1 MKKFYFL
8 FLFALIA
15 SIGNLYA
22 AEKTVTWN
30 FAGRK
35 SGTGATTSCEL
46 KVQSGSASGT
56 WKITASKKFSAQTG
70 RGSTSVTLGSKNDP
84 CTDAKLELT
93 NSPIPE
99 GAQIKKVSITA
110 KTNNANGATFGL
122 QIGGVSSE
130 TTLTFDKTKTTQE
143 FTESKVGNVVL
154 VINTLN
160 QSNVSLYSISITYEE
175 VAETKCAKPTFN
187 LENGK
192 TYTDAQTLV
201 ITSTTADATIHYTIN
216 RGEEKTGQPA
226 EFTENGE
233 YTVDAWATK
242 DNLTESDHASIKF
255 TIAKK
260 CAAPTF
266 TPAAGFLKLGNAI
279 TFTSATADAEVYYQ
293 YSYNGGEY
301 TSFVKGTSF
310 TPDKEGTYKIIAKAT
325 KTGLEDGVSG
335 EQIYEVGNLVFYESF
350 DKNDGTGG
358 NDGKWSGSIASN
370 DIQYDVTGWTC
381 QNASGANK
389 CAKFGTSSKKG
400 TATTPALTDLEGD
413 AILTFKAAP
422 WNTEGGKM
430 SVTISD
436 GTIETSEFELINNTF
451 TEYSVKIS
459 GGATSKITFTS
470 SEARFF
476 LDEVKVKQVAVAT
489 PTITPNGGDVKVGD
503 KITFATKTDGA
514 TLSYSTDGGQTW
526 TPGSEYAAA
535 TVGELNLWVKATKGS
550 DESAVAKATFNVVDP
565 NAIGSVNINITADK
579 TAKTGELF
587 GTMTVAVPMP
597 INATVMDVVIKK
609 DGKEFSS
616 DKNLTAEFSKEIT
629 ETGTYEID
637 VTANNDKEIIGDKK
651 TAEFYSNKL
660 TDIADFLLYGPECN
674 NLFGSDVVYEFTC
687 PLSVT
692 YANGSNLWVTDGTD
706 GMLIF
711 QRGGF
716 STAYTNGTVFA
727 KGIKGQY
734 TVYNNTI
741 ELTEPVLTETTEGA
755 TVDPKQIEIAAISAD
770 NQNQF
775 VIIKDAVLNVKNE
788 TFADAAGNTVDM
800 YDKKFCTVPADGTY
814 DVVGIVSYYGYS
826 EAEAATQVY
835 PLAFLTA
842 PTATLGFTAAEIN
855 EMPWLA
861 ANDKVLTEEA
871 TEVKDASCVKLTCE
885 EGAQIEYTLVSA
897 ETGSSTATVE
907 SGAEIV
913 GLIKGEVYEL
923 TVCAVKGGYKSAS
936 RQYTFTITGSTSS
949 VSSMSAEG
957 VKVFATEGG
966 VEVVAAEATDV
977 AVYTVAGQLVRQAR
991 VAEDST
997 LVNVAPGFYV
1007 VRANGTATKVIVR

>member
-30 FAGRK
+30 FDNFPEDGLAAEKFK
-35 SGTGATTSCEL
+35 SYNLSGEKCASTGGKASADIVTVNKYVNITNISFKISKTSKNSKSSVY
-46 KVQSGSASGT
+46 KVYISENGKSWIYVGASPNYTSAEIKNGKWTDVSLNFAQDKKTGYV
-56 WKITASKKFSAQTG
+56 KIEYT
-70 RGSTSVTLGSKNDP
+70 GSTAERLI
-84 CTDAKLELT
+84 DA
-93 NSPIPE
+93 
-99 GAQIKKVSITA
+99 
-110 KTNNANGATFGL
+110 
-122 QIGGVSSE
+122 
-130 TTLTFDKTKTTQE
+130 
-143 FTESKVGNVVL
+143 
-154 VINTLN
+154 
-160 QSNVSLYSISITYEE
+160 ISITYEE
-175 VAETKCAKPTFN
+175 AEGPTP
-187 LENGK
+187 
-192 TYTDAQTLV
+192 V
-201 ITSTTADATIHYTIN
+201 VS
-216 RGEEKTGQPA
+216 
-226 EFTENGE
+226 
-233 YTVDAWATK
+233 
-242 DNLTESDHASIKF
+242 
-255 TIAKK
+255 K

-266 TPAAGFLKLGNAI
+266 TPAAGYLKLGNAI
-279 TFTSATADAEVYYQ
+279 TFTSATADAEISYQ

-301 TSFVKGTSF
+301 TSFIKGTSF

-335 EQIYEVGNLVFYESF
+335 EQIYEVENWVFYESF

-358 NDGKWSGSIASN
+358 NDGQWNGNIATSSIK
-370 DIQYDVTGWTC
+370 YDVTGWTC
-381 QNASGANK
+381 PNASGANK

-400 TATTPALTDLEGD
+400 TATTPALTGLAGD
-413 AILTFKAAP
+413 AVLTFKAGA
-422 WNTEGGKM
+422 WNVTDEKTTLNISITNGTLDKT
-430 SVTISD
+430 SV
-436 GTIETSEFELINNTF
+436 ELKKGEF
-451 TEYSVKIS
+451 TEYTINIT
-459 GGATSKITFTS
+459 GADATSKITF
-470 SEARFF
+470 EAAEVEDNRFF

-489 PTITPNGGDVKVGD
+489 PTITPNGGDVNVGD

-526 TPGSEYAAA
+526 TPGSEYTAAA
-535 TVGELNLWVKATKGS
+535 VGALNLWVKATKNS

-637 VTANNDKEIIGDKK
+637 VTANNDKEITGDKK

-692 YANGSNLWVTDGTD
+692 FSNGENLWVTDGTD

-734 TVYNNTI
+734 TVYRNTI
-741 ELTEPVLTETTEGA
+741 ELLNPTLTETTEGA
-755 TVDPKQIEIAAISAD
+755 TIDPKQIEIAAISAD

-861 ANDKVLTEEA
+861 ANDKVLTDEV

-885 EGAQIEYTLVSA
+885 EGAQIEYTLKLADS
-897 ETGSSTATVE
+897 TSTATVE

-913 GLIKGEVYEL
+913 GLAKDEVYEL

-936 RQYTFTITGSTSS
+936 RKYMFTITGSTSS
-949 VSSMSAEG
+949 VSSMSSEG
-957 VKVFATEGG
+957 VKVVAAEGG
-966 VEVVAAEATDV
+966 VEVVADEAAEV

-991 VAEDST
+991 VAEGST

>member
-15 SIGNLYA
+15 SIGNLYS
-22 AEKTVTWN
+22 AEVTD
-30 FAGRK
+30 
-35 SGTGATTSCEL
+35 
-46 KVQSGSASGT
+46 V
-56 WKITASKKFSAQTG
+56 ITASNLKATGTTYVLFSNVKVTSEASYSGQSAQTG
-70 RGSTSVTLGSKNDP
+70 NNTGIIQLNSKKKNSRNIGIVSTVSGGLIKSVSIEVDNSNANTYSVYAKKTAYSAIEDLYNDP
-84 CTDAKLELT
+84 KQGNLILESKSTGSLDVAGEYYYIGIRSKS
-93 NSPIPE
+93 N
-99 GAQIKKVSITA
+99 AVKIKKIT
-110 KTNNANGATFGL
+110 
-122 QIGGVSSE
+122 
-130 TTLTFDKTKTTQE
+130 
-143 FTESKVGNVVL
+143 
-154 VINTLN
+154 
-160 QSNVSLYSISITYEE
+160 ITY
-175 VAETKCAKPTFN
+175 VN
-187 LENGK
+187 
-192 TYTDAQTLV
+192 
-201 ITSTTADATIHYTIN
+201 
-216 RGEEKTGQPA
+216 
-226 EFTENGE
+226 
-233 YTVDAWATK
+233 
-242 DNLTESDHASIKF
+242 
-255 TIAKK
+255 
-260 CAAPTF
+260 
-266 TPAAGFLKLGNAI
+266 
-279 TFTSATADAEVYYQ
+279 
-293 YSYNGGEY
+293 
-301 TSFVKGTSF
+301 
-310 TPDKEGTYKIIAKAT
+310 
-325 KTGLEDGVSG
+325 
-335 EQIYEVGNLVFYESF
+335 
-350 DKNDGTGG
+350 
-358 NDGKWSGSIASN
+358 
-370 DIQYDVTGWTC
+370 
-381 QNASGANK
+381 
-389 CAKFGTSSKKG
+389 SS
-400 TATTPALTDLEGD
+400 
-413 AILTFKAAP
+413 
-422 WNTEGGKM
+422 
-430 SVTISD
+430 
-436 GTIETSEFELINNTF
+436 
-451 TEYSVKIS
+451 
-459 GGATSKITFTS
+459 
-470 SEARFF
+470 
-476 LDEVKVKQVAVAT
+476 VAT

-514 TLSYSTDGGQTW
+514 TLSYSTDEGKTW

-535 TVGELNLWVKATKGS
+535 TVGALNLWVKATKGS

-579 TAKTGELF
+579 TAATGELF

-637 VTANNDKEIIGDKK
+637 VTANNNDKEIIGDKK

-660 TDIADFLLYGPECN
+660 TDIADFLFYGPECN

-692 YANGSNLWVTDGTD
+692 FSKGENLWVTDGTD

-734 TVYNNTI
+734 TVYNNTTI

-755 TVDPKQIEIAAISAD
+755 TVDPKQIEISAIKAD
-770 NQNQF
+770 NQNLF

-814 DVVGIVSYYGYS
+814 DVVGIVSYYKPKK
-826 EAEAATQVY
+826 AEAATQVY

-861 ANDKVLTEEA
+861 ANDIVLTEDGSFEGMN
-871 TEVKDASCVKLTCE
+871 ASCVKLTCE
-885 EGAQIEYTLVSA
+885 EGAQIEYTLDSG
-897 ETGSSTATVE
+897 EPSPSTATVE
-907 SGAEIV
+907 SGTEI
-913 GLIKGEVYEL
+913 GFTDGESYML

-936 RQYTFTITGSTSS
+936 REYMFSIGKTSS

-957 VKVFATEGG
+957 VKVFAAEGG

-991 VAEDST
+991 VAEGST

>member
-15 SIGNLYA
+15 SISNLYA
-22 AEKTVTWN
+22 AEKTVTYTFTSKTWEAAEGNWN
-30 FAGRK
+30 PLKEGNSKEDRGVAVTSAV
-35 SGTGATTSCEL
+35 SGASAESP
-46 KVQSGSASGT
+46 SGFS
-56 WKITASKKFSAQTG
+56 KITSVNMVWSTSKKGVGTINMYISG
-70 RGSTSVTLGSKNDP
+70 
-84 CTDAKLELT
+84 E
-93 NSPIPE
+93 
-99 GAQIKKVSITA
+99 KV
-110 KTNNANGATFGL
+110 G
-122 QIGGVSSE
+122 SE
-130 TTLTFDKTKTTQE
+130 TVGKSMSNKNFSVATDPSNTSGVVKFDVKCTAGTIYIK
-143 FTESKVGNVVL
+143 
-154 VINTLN
+154 
-160 QSNVSLYSISITYEE
+160 SISITYEE
-175 VAETKCAKPTFN
+175 VAETKCAT
-187 LENGK
+187 
-192 TYTDAQTLV
+192 
-201 ITSTTADATIHYTIN
+201 
-216 RGEEKTGQPA
+216 
-226 EFTENGE
+226 
-233 YTVDAWATK
+233 
-242 DNLTESDHASIKF
+242 
-255 TIAKK
+255 
-260 CAAPTF
+260 PTF
-266 TPAAGFLKLGNAI
+266 TPAAGYLKLGNAI
-279 TFTSATADAEVYYQ
+279 TFTSATADAEISYQ

-526 TPGSEYAAA
+526 TPGSEYTAT
-535 TVGELNLWVKATKGS
+535 TVGALNLWVKATKGS

-637 VTANNDKEIIGDKK
+637 VTANKDKEIIGDKK

-861 ANDKVLTEEA
+861 ANDIVLTEDGSFENMN
-871 TEVKDASCVKLTCE
+871 ASCVKLTCE
-885 EGAQIEYTLVSA
+885 EGAQIEYTLDSG
-897 ETGSSTATVE
+897 EPSPSTATVE
-907 SGAEIV
+907 SGTEI
-913 GLIKGEVYEL
+913 GFTDGESYML

-936 RQYTFTITGSTSS
+936 REYLFSIGKTSS
-949 VSSMSAEG
+949 VSSMSVDG
-957 VKVFATEGG
+957 VKVFAAEGG
-966 VEVVAAEATDV
+966 VEVVADEAAEV
-977 AVYTVAGQLVRQAR
+977 AVYTAAGQLVRQAR
-991 VAEDST
+991 VAEGST

>member
-8 FLFALIA
+8 FLFTLIA

-22 AEKTVTWN
+22 VEKTVTFDFSTDPGVVSGIKNGEITVSFKTPGNTPAWN
-30 FAGRK
+30 K
-35 SGTGATTSCEL
+35 SNGGEIRAYAKNTITVS
-46 KVQSGSASGT
+46 SAKKIKAIKFTFNKNDNSN
-56 WKITASKKFSAQTG
+56 KITSTPTG
-70 RGSTSVTLGSKNDP
+70 FTSPTWTGESESVVFK
-84 CTDAKLELT
+84 
-93 NSPIPE
+93 
-99 GAQIKKVSITA
+99 
-110 KTNNANGATFGL
+110 
-122 QIGGVSSE
+122 IGGTSGHRKV
-130 TTLTFDKTKTTQE
+130 KTIE
-143 FTESKVGNVVL
+143 V
-154 VINTLN
+154 
-160 QSNVSLYSISITYEE
+160 TYDAP
-175 VAETKCAKPTFN
+175 VETKCATPAFN

-192 TYTDAQTLV
+192 TYTDAQTLE
-201 ITSTTADATIHYTIN
+201 ITSTTADATIHYTVN
-216 RGEEKTGQPA
+216 GGAEKIGQPA
-226 EFTENGE
+226 EFTENGK
-233 YTVDAWATK
+233 YTVEAWATK
-242 DNLTESDHASIKF
+242 DNLKESDHASIKF

-279 TFTSATADAEVYYQ
+279 TFTSATADAEISYQ

-325 KTGLEDGVSG
+325 KTGFEDGVSE

-350 DKNDGTGG
+350 DKNEGTGG
-358 NDGKWSGSIASN
+358 NDGQWNGNIATN
-370 DIQYDVTGWTC
+370 DIQYDVAGWTC
-381 QNASGANK
+381 ENEKGANK
-389 CAKFGTSSKKG
+389 CAKFGASTKG
-400 TATTPALTDLEGD
+400 KATTPALTGLGGD
-413 AILTFKAAP
+413 AVLTFKAGA
-422 WNTEGGKM
+422 WNIEKEKTTLNISITNGTLDKT
-430 SVTISD
+430 SVD
-436 GTIETSEFELINNTF
+436 LKKGEF
-451 TEYSVKIS
+451 TEYTINIT
-459 GGATSKITFTS
+459 GADATSKITF
-470 SEARFF
+470 EAAVDKNNRFF

-526 TPGSEYAAA
+526 TQGSEYTAT
-535 TVGELNLWVKATKGS
+535 TVGALNLWVKATKDS

-637 VTANNDKEIIGDKK
+637 VTANNDKEITGDKK

-692 YANGSNLWVTDGTD
+692 FSNGENLWVTDGTD

-734 TVYNNTI
+734 TVYRNTI
-741 ELTEPVLTETTEGA
+741 ELLNPTLTETTEGA
-755 TVDPKQIEIAAISAD
+755 TIDPKQIEIAAISAD

-861 ANDKVLTEEA
+861 ANDKVLTDEV

-885 EGAQIEYTLVSA
+885 EGAQIEYTLKLADS
-897 ETGSSTATVE
+897 TSTATVE

-913 GLIKGEVYEL
+913 GLAKDEVYEL

-936 RQYTFTITGSTSS
+936 RKYMFTITGSTSS
-949 VSSMSAEG
+949 VSSMSSEG
-957 VKVFATEGG
+957 VKVVAAEGG
-966 VEVVAAEATDV
+966 VEVVADEAAEV

-991 VAEDST
+991 VAEGST

>member
-15 SIGNLYA
+15 SISNLYA
-22 AEKTVTWN
+22 AEKTVTFDFSTN
-30 FAGRK
+30 PGAV
-35 SGTGATTSCEL
+35 SGIKNGEITVSFKTPGVTPVWKGGEIRAYAKNTITVS
-46 KVQSGSASGT
+46 SAKKIKAIKFTFNKDDGN
-56 WKITASKKFSAQTG
+56 KITSTPTG
-70 RGSTSVTLGSKNDP
+70 FTDPTWTGESESVVFK
-84 CTDAKLELT
+84 
-93 NSPIPE
+93 
-99 GAQIKKVSITA
+99 
-110 KTNNANGATFGL
+110 
-122 QIGGVSSE
+122 IGGTKGHRKV
-130 TTLTFDKTKTTQE
+130 KTIE
-143 FTESKVGNVVL
+143 V
-154 VINTLN
+154 
-160 QSNVSLYSISITYEE
+160 TYEE
-175 VAETKCAKPTFN
+175 GAETQCAT
-187 LENGK
+187 
-192 TYTDAQTLV
+192 
-201 ITSTTADATIHYTIN
+201 
-216 RGEEKTGQPA
+216 
-226 EFTENGE
+226 
-233 YTVDAWATK
+233 
-242 DNLTESDHASIKF
+242 
-255 TIAKK
+255 
-260 CAAPTF
+260 PTF
-266 TPAAGFLKLGNAI
+266 TPAAGYLKLGNAI

-301 TSFVKGTSF
+301 NSFVKGTSF

-381 QNASGANK
+381 PNASGANK

-400 TATTPALTDLEGD
+400 TATTPALTGLEGD

-470 SEARFF
+470 SEDRFF

-526 TPGSEYAAA
+526 TPGSEYTAT
-535 TVGELNLWVKATKGS
+535 TVGALNLWVKATKGS

-609 DGKEFSS
+609 DGKEFINKKGLS
-616 DKNLTAEFSKEIT
+616 TEFSTVIT

-637 VTANNDKEIIGDKK
+637 VTANNDKEIKGDKK

-814 DVVGIVSYYGYS
+814 DVVGIVSYFGYS
-826 EAEAATQVY
+826 GAVPATQVY

-855 EMPWLA
+855 EMSWLA
-861 ANDKVLTEEA
+861 ANDKVLTEDGSFE
-871 TEVKDASCVKLTCE
+871 DINASCVKLTCE
-885 EGAQIEYTLVSA
+885 EGAQIEYTLDSG
-897 ETGSSTATVE
+897 EPSPSTATVE
-907 SGAEIV
+907 SGTEI
-913 GLIKGEVYEL
+913 GFTDGESYML

-936 RQYTFTITGSTSS
+936 REYMFSIGKTSS

-957 VKVFATEGG
+957 VKVFAAEGG

-991 VAEDST
+991 VAEGST

>member
-22 AEKTVTWN
+22 AEVTD
-30 FAGRK
+30 
-35 SGTGATTSCEL
+35 
-46 KVQSGSASGT
+46 V
-56 WKITASKKFSAQTG
+56 ITASNLKATGTTYVLFSNVKVTSEASYSGQSAQTG
-70 RGSTSVTLGSKNDP
+70 NNTGIIQLNNSKKNDHNIGIVS
-84 CTDAKLELT
+84 TVSGGL
-93 NSPIPE
+93 
-99 GAQIKKVSITA
+99 IKSVSIEVD
-110 KTNNANGATFGL
+110 NSNANIYSVYAK
-122 QIGGVSSE
+122 
-130 TTLTFDKTKTTQE
+130 KTAYSAIEDLYNDPKQGDLIL
-143 FTESKVGNVVL
+143 ESK
-154 VINTLN
+154 
-160 QSNVSLYSISITYEE
+160 S
-175 VAETKCAKPTFN
+175 
-187 LENGK
+187 
-192 TYTDAQTLV
+192 
-201 ITSTTADATIHYTIN
+201 
-216 RGEEKTGQPA
+216 
-226 EFTENGE
+226 
-233 YTVDAWATK
+233 
-242 DNLTESDHASIKF
+242 
-255 TIAKK
+255 
-260 CAAPTF
+260 
-266 TPAAGFLKLGNAI
+266 
-279 TFTSATADAEVYYQ
+279 
-293 YSYNGGEY
+293 
-301 TSFVKGTSF
+301 KGS
-310 TPDKEGTYKIIAKAT
+310 
-325 KTGLEDGVSG
+325 V
-335 EQIYEVGNLVFYESF
+335 
-350 DKNDGTGG
+350 
-358 NDGKWSGSIASN
+358 
-370 DIQYDVTGWTC
+370 DVTGEYYYI
-381 QNASGANK
+381 GIR
-389 CAKFGTSSKKG
+389 SKK
-400 TATTPALTDLEGD
+400 
-413 AILTFKAAP
+413 
-422 WNTEGGKM
+422 N
-430 SVTISD
+430 V
-436 GTIETSEFELINNTF
+436 
-451 TEYSVKIS
+451 VKIK
-459 GGATSKITFTS
+459 KITITYINS
-470 SEARFF
+470 S
-476 LDEVKVKQVAVAT
+476 VST

-526 TPGSEYAAA
+526 TPGSEYTAT
-535 TVGELNLWVKATKGS
+535 TVGALNLWVKATKGS

-814 DVVGIVSYYGYS
+814 DVVGIVSYFGYS
-826 EAEAATQVY
+826 GAVPATQVY

-855 EMPWLA
+855 EMSWLA
-861 ANDKVLTEEA
+861 ANDKVLTEDGSFE
-871 TEVKDASCVKLTCE
+871 DINASCVKLTCE
-885 EGAQIEYTLVSA
+885 EGAQIEYTLDSG
-897 ETGSSTATVE
+897 EPSPSTATVE
-907 SGAEIV
+907 SGTEI
-913 GLIKGEVYEL
+913 GFTDGESYML

-936 RQYTFTITGSTSS
+936 REYMFSIGKTSS

-957 VKVFATEGG
+957 VKVFAAEGG
-966 VEVVAAEATDV
+966 VEVVADEAAEV
-977 AVYTVAGQLVRQAR
+977 AVYTAAGQLVRQAR
-991 VAEDST
+991 VAEGST

>member
-22 AEKTVTWN
+22 AEVTD
-30 FAGRK
+30 
-35 SGTGATTSCEL
+35 
-46 KVQSGSASGT
+46 V
-56 WKITASKKFSAQTG
+56 ITASNLKATGTTYVLFSNVKVTSEASYSGQSAQTG
-70 RGSTSVTLGSKNDP
+70 NNSGIIQLTHKKKDDRNVGIVSTVSGGLIKSVLIEVDNSNTNTYSVYAKKTAYSAIENLYDTSSSSKGD
-84 CTDAKLELT
+84 L
-93 NSPIPE
+93 I
-99 GAQIKKVSITA
+99 
-110 KTNNANGATFGL
+110 
-122 QIGGVSSE
+122 
-130 TTLTFDKTKTTQE
+130 
-143 FTESKVGNVVL
+143 
-154 VINTLN
+154 
-160 QSNVSLYSISITYEE
+160 
-175 VAETKCAKPTFN
+175 
-187 LENGK
+187 LEN
-192 TYTDAQTLV
+192 
-201 ITSTTADATIHYTIN
+201 TST
-216 RGEEKTGQPA
+216 KS
-226 EFTENGE
+226 
-233 YTVDAWATK
+233 V
-242 DNLTESDHASIKF
+242 
-255 TIAKK
+255 
-260 CAAPTF
+260 
-266 TPAAGFLKLGNAI
+266 
-279 TFTSATADAEVYYQ
+279 
-293 YSYNGGEY
+293 
-301 TSFVKGTSF
+301 
-310 TPDKEGTYKIIAKAT
+310 
-325 KTGLEDGVSG
+325 
-335 EQIYEVGNLVFYESF
+335 
-350 DKNDGTGG
+350 
-358 NDGKWSGSIASN
+358 
-370 DIQYDVTGWTC
+370 DVTGEYYYI
-381 QNASGANK
+381 GIR
-389 CAKFGTSSKKG
+389 SKK
-400 TATTPALTDLEGD
+400 
-413 AILTFKAAP
+413 
-422 WNTEGGKM
+422 N
-430 SVTISD
+430 V
-436 GTIETSEFELINNTF
+436 
-451 TEYSVKIS
+451 VKIK
-459 GGATSKITFTS
+459 KITITYINS
-470 SEARFF
+470 S
-476 LDEVKVKQVAVAT
+476 VST

-514 TLSYSTDGGQTW
+514 TLSYSTDEGKTW
-526 TPGSEYAAA
+526 TPGSEYTAT
-535 TVGELNLWVKATKGS
+535 TVGALNLWVKATKGS

-692 YANGSNLWVTDGTD
+692 FSNGENLWVTDGTD

-711 QRGGF
+711 KKGGF

-734 TVYNNTI
+734 TVYRNTI
-741 ELTEPVLTETTEGA
+741 ELLNPTLTETTEGA
-755 TVDPKQIEIAAISAD
+755 TIDPKQIEIAGISAD

-826 EAEAATQVY
+826 GAVPATQVY

>member
-30 FAGRK
+30 FDNFPEDGLAAEKFK
-35 SGTGATTSCEL
+35 SYNLSGEKCASTGGKASADIVTVNKYVNITNISFKISKTSKNSKSSVY
-46 KVQSGSASGT
+46 KVYISENGKSWIYVGASPNYTSAEIKNGKWTDVSLNFAQDKKTGYV
-56 WKITASKKFSAQTG
+56 KIEYT
-70 RGSTSVTLGSKNDP
+70 GSTAERLI
-84 CTDAKLELT
+84 DA
-93 NSPIPE
+93 
-99 GAQIKKVSITA
+99 
-110 KTNNANGATFGL
+110 
-122 QIGGVSSE
+122 
-130 TTLTFDKTKTTQE
+130 
-143 FTESKVGNVVL
+143 
-154 VINTLN
+154 
-160 QSNVSLYSISITYEE
+160 ISITYEE
-175 VAETKCAKPTFN
+175 AEGPTP
-187 LENGK
+187 
-192 TYTDAQTLV
+192 V
-201 ITSTTADATIHYTIN
+201 VS
-216 RGEEKTGQPA
+216 
-226 EFTENGE
+226 
-233 YTVDAWATK
+233 
-242 DNLTESDHASIKF
+242 
-255 TIAKK
+255 K

-266 TPAAGFLKLGNAI
+266 TPAAGYLKLGNAI
-279 TFTSATADAEVYYQ
+279 TFTSATADAEISYQ

-358 NDGKWSGSIASN
+358 NDGQWSGNIATN
-370 DIQYDVTGWTC
+370 DIQYDVAGWTC
-381 QNASGANK
+381 ENEKGANK

-400 TATTPALTDLEGD
+400 TATTPALTGLEGD

-451 TEYSVKIS
+451 TEYFVKIS

-470 SEARFF
+470 SEDRFF
-476 LDEVKVKQVAVAT
+476 LDEVKVKPVLVAT

-526 TPGSEYAAA
+526 TPGSEYTAT
-535 TVGELNLWVKATKGS
+535 TVGALNLWVKATKGS

-637 VTANNDKEIIGDKK
+637 VTANNDKEITGDKK

-692 YANGSNLWVTDGTD
+692 FSNGENLWVTDGTD

-734 TVYNNTI
+734 TVYRNTI
-741 ELTEPVLTETTEGA
+741 ELLNPTLTETTEGA
-755 TVDPKQIEIAAISAD
+755 TIDPKQIEIAAISAD

-861 ANDKVLTEEA
+861 ANDKVLTDEV

-885 EGAQIEYTLVSA
+885 EGAQIEYTLKLADS
-897 ETGSSTATVE
+897 TSTATVE

-913 GLIKGEVYEL
+913 GLAKDEVYEL

-936 RQYTFTITGSTSS
+936 RKYMFTITGSTSS

-957 VKVFATEGG
+957 VKVFAAEGG
-966 VEVVAAEATDV
+966 VEVVADEAAEV

-991 VAEDST
+991 VAEGST

>member
-22 AEKTVTWN
+22 VEKTVTFDFSTN
-30 FAGRK
+30 PGAV
-35 SGTGATTSCEL
+35 SGIKNGEITVSFKTPGVTP
-46 KVQSGSASGT
+46 V
-56 WKITASKKFSAQTG
+56 WKGGEIRAYAKNTITVSSVKK
-70 RGSTSVTLGSKNDP
+70 
-84 CTDAKLELT
+84 
-93 NSPIPE
+93 
-99 GAQIKKVSITA
+99 IKKIKFTFNKDDDANPITSTPTGFTDPTWTGESESVVF
-110 KTNNANGATFGL
+110 K
-122 QIGGVSSE
+122 IGGTKGHRKV
-130 TTLTFDKTKTTQE
+130 KTIE
-143 FTESKVGNVVL
+143 V
-154 VINTLN
+154 
-160 QSNVSLYSISITYEE
+160 TYEE
-175 VAETKCAKPTFN
+175 GAETQCAT
-187 LENGK
+187 
-192 TYTDAQTLV
+192 
-201 ITSTTADATIHYTIN
+201 
-216 RGEEKTGQPA
+216 
-226 EFTENGE
+226 
-233 YTVDAWATK
+233 
-242 DNLTESDHASIKF
+242 
-255 TIAKK
+255 
-260 CAAPTF
+260 PTF
-266 TPAAGFLKLGNAI
+266 TPAAGYLKLGNAI
-279 TFTSATADAEVYYQ
+279 TFTSATADAEISYQ

-381 QNASGANK
+381 PNASGANK

-400 TATTPALTDLEGD
+400 TATTPALTGLEGD
-413 AILTFKAAP
+413 AILTFKAGA
-422 WNTEGGKM
+422 WNVTDEKTTLNISITNGSLGTT
-430 SVTISD
+430 SVTLKK
-436 GTIETSEFELINNTF
+436 GEF
-451 TEYSVKIS
+451 TEYTINIT
-459 GGATSKITFTS
+459 GADATSKITFEA
-470 SEARFF
+470 SEDKNNRFF

-514 TLSYSTDGGQTW
+514 TLSYSTDEGKTW

-535 TVGELNLWVKATKGS
+535 TVGALNLWVKATKGS

-814 DVVGIVSYYGYS
+814 DVVGIVSYFGYS
-826 EAEAATQVY
+826 GAVPATQVY

-855 EMPWLA
+855 EMSWLA
-861 ANDKVLTEEA
+861 ANDKVLTEDGSFE
-871 TEVKDASCVKLTCE
+871 DINASCVKLTCE
-885 EGAQIEYTLVSA
+885 EGAQIEYTLDSG
-897 ETGSSTATVE
+897 EPSPSTATVE
-907 SGAEIV
+907 SGTEI
-913 GLIKGEVYEL
+913 GFTDGESYML

-936 RQYTFTITGSTSS
+936 REYMFSIGKTSS

-957 VKVFATEGG
+957 VKVFAAEGG
-966 VEVVAAEATDV
+966 VEVVADEATDV
-977 AVYTVAGQLVRQAR
+977 AVYTAAGQLVRQAR
-991 VAEDST
+991 VAEGST

-1007 VRANGTATKVIVR
+1007 VRVNGTATKVIVR

>member
-22 AEKTVTWN
+22 VEKTVTFDFSTNPGAVSGIKNGEITVSFKTPGVTPVWKGGEIRAYAKN
-30 FAGRK
+30 TITVSSAKKIKAIKFTFNKDDGNKITSTPTGFTDPTWTGESESVVFKIGGK
-35 SGTGATTSCEL
+35 SGHR
-46 KVQSGSASGT
+46 KVKT
-56 WKITASKKFSAQTG
+56 IE
-70 RGSTSVTLGSKNDP
+70 VTY
-84 CTDAKLELT
+84 DA
-93 NSPIPE
+93 P
-99 GAQIKKVSITA
+99 V
-110 KTNNANGATFGL
+110 
-122 QIGGVSSE
+122 
-130 TTLTFDKTKTTQE
+130 
-143 FTESKVGNVVL
+143 
-154 VINTLN
+154 
-160 QSNVSLYSISITYEE
+160 
-175 VAETKCAKPTFN
+175 ETKCATPTFN

-192 TYTDAQTLV
+192 TYTDAQTLE

-216 RGEEKTGQPA
+216 GGEEKTGQSA

-233 YTVDAWATK
+233 YKVDAWATK
-242 DNLTESDHASIKF
+242 DGLTDSEHAPITF

-301 TSFVKGTSF
+301 NSFVKGTSF

-325 KTGLEDGVSG
+325 KTGFEDGVSE

-350 DKNDGTGG
+350 DKNEGTGG
-358 NDGKWSGSIASN
+358 NDGKWSGNIAIN
-370 DIQYDVTGWTC
+370 DIQYDVAGWTC
-381 QNASGANK
+381 ENEKGANK

-400 TATTPALTDLEGD
+400 TATTPALTGLEGD

-470 SEARFF
+470 ENKRFF
-476 LDEVKVKQVAVAT
+476 LDEVKVVA
-489 PTITPNGGDVKVGD
+489 IVKEP
-503 KITFATKTDGA
+503 II
-514 TLSYSTDGGQTW
+514 
-526 TPGSEYAAA
+526 
-535 TVGELNLWVKATKGS
+535 VK
-550 DESAVAKATFNVVDP
+550 E
-565 NAIGSVNINITADK
+565 
-579 TAKTGELF
+579 
-587 GTMTVAVPMP
+587 
-597 INATVMDVVIKK
+597 
-609 DGKEFSS
+609 
-616 DKNLTAEFSKEIT
+616 
-629 ETGTYEID
+629 
-637 VTANNDKEIIGDKK
+637 
-651 TAEFYSNKL
+651 
-660 TDIADFLLYGPECN
+660 
-674 NLFGSDVVYEFTC
+674 
-687 PLSVT
+687 
-692 YANGSNLWVTDGTD
+692 
-706 GMLIF
+706 
-711 QRGGF
+711 
-716 STAYTNGTVFA
+716 
-727 KGIKGQY
+727 
-734 TVYNNTI
+734 
-741 ELTEPVLTETTEGA
+741 
-755 TVDPKQIEIAAISAD
+755 
-770 NQNQF
+770 
-775 VIIKDAVLNVKNE
+775 
-788 TFADAAGNTVDM
+788 
-800 YDKKFCTVPADGTY
+800 
-814 DVVGIVSYYGYS
+814 
-826 EAEAATQVY
+826 
-835 PLAFLTA
+835 

-855 EMPWLA
+855 ERPWLA
-861 ANDKVLTEEA
+861 ANDIVLTEEV
-871 TEVKDASCVKLTCE
+871 TEVKDASCVKLNCE

-936 RQYTFTITGSTSS
+936 RQYTFIITGSTSS
-949 VSSMSAEG
+949 VSSMSSEG
-957 VKVFATEGG
+957 VKVFAAEGG

-991 VAEDST
+991 VAEGST

>member
-35 SGTGATTSCEL
+35 SGTGATTFCEL

-56 WKITASKKFSAQTG
+56 WKITASKEFSAQTG
-70 RGSTSVTLGSKNDP
+70 SGSTSVTLGSKNDP

-110 KTNNANGATFGL
+110 KTNNAKGATFGL

-160 QSNVSLYSISITYEE
+160 RSNVSLYSISITYEE

-301 TSFVKGTSF
+301 NSFVKGTSF
-310 TPDKEGTYKIIAKAT
+310 TPDKEGTFKIIAKAT
-325 KTGLEDGVSG
+325 KTGFEDGISG
-335 EQIYEVGNLVFYESF
+335 EQTYEVGNFVFNELFYESF

-381 QNASGANK
+381 EYEKGANK
-389 CAKFGTSSKKG
+389 CAKFGANKTKG
-400 TATTPALTDLEGD
+400 KATTPALAGLEGD

-422 WNTEGGKM
+422 WGDEGGKM
-430 SVTISD
+430 TVSISN
-436 GTIETSEFELINNTF
+436 GTIENSKFDLSNQTF
-451 TEYSVKIS
+451 TEYSVKIR

-470 SEARFF
+470 ENNRFF
-476 LDEVKVKQVAVAT
+476 LDEVKVVAIVKEPKE
-489 PTITPNGGDVKVGD
+489 PTV
-503 KITFATKTDGA
+503 
-514 TLSYSTDGGQTW
+514 
-526 TPGSEYAAA
+526 
-535 TVGELNLWVKATKGS
+535 
-550 DESAVAKATFNVVDP
+550 
-565 NAIGSVNINITADK
+565 
-579 TAKTGELF
+579 
-587 GTMTVAVPMP
+587 
-597 INATVMDVVIKK
+597 
-609 DGKEFSS
+609 
-616 DKNLTAEFSKEIT
+616 
-629 ETGTYEID
+629 
-637 VTANNDKEIIGDKK
+637 
-651 TAEFYSNKL
+651 
-660 TDIADFLLYGPECN
+660 
-674 NLFGSDVVYEFTC
+674 
-687 PLSVT
+687 
-692 YANGSNLWVTDGTD
+692 
-706 GMLIF
+706 
-711 QRGGF
+711 
-716 STAYTNGTVFA
+716 
-727 KGIKGQY
+727 
-734 TVYNNTI
+734 
-741 ELTEPVLTETTEGA
+741 
-755 TVDPKQIEIAAISAD
+755 
-770 NQNQF
+770 
-775 VIIKDAVLNVKNE
+775 
-788 TFADAAGNTVDM
+788 
-800 YDKKFCTVPADGTY
+800 
-814 DVVGIVSYYGYS
+814 
-826 EAEAATQVY
+826 
-835 PLAFLTA
+835 
-842 PTATLGFTAAEIN
+842 TLGFTAAEIN

-897 ETGSSTATVE
+897 ETGTSTETVE

-913 GLIKGEVYEL
+913 GLIKDELYEL

-936 RQYTFTITGSTSS
+936 RQYVFTITGSTSS

-957 VKVFATEGG
+957 VKVFAAEGG
-966 VEVVAAEATDV
+966 VEVVAEEAAEV

-991 VAEDST
+991 VAEGST

>member
-22 AEKTVTWN
+22 AEVTVTSTFKDKDLTVGVGEPGWVASIAAST
-30 FAGRK
+30 FE
-35 SGTGATTSCEL
+35 T
-46 KVQSGSASGT
+46 SGSKRGVQFGAAKGAFTLTTKVSF
-56 WKITASKKFSAQTG
+56 SK
-70 RGSTSVTLGSKNDP
+70 V
-84 CTDAKLELT
+84 
-93 NSPIPE
+93 
-99 GAQIKKVSITA
+99 KKVSVLLSS
-110 KTNNANGATFGL
+110 NENGNT
-122 QIGGVSSE
+122 VS
-130 TTLTFDKTKTTQE
+130 L
-143 FTESKVGNVVL
+143 KVGDTSVGSVVSIEKKNNYSVEWTAESPQNGIVEL
-154 VINTLN
+154 SFNDKKKSI
-160 QSNVSLYSISITYEE
+160 YIKSISITYEE
-175 VAETKCAKPTFN
+175 GAETKCAT
-187 LENGK
+187 
-192 TYTDAQTLV
+192 
-201 ITSTTADATIHYTIN
+201 
-216 RGEEKTGQPA
+216 
-226 EFTENGE
+226 
-233 YTVDAWATK
+233 
-242 DNLTESDHASIKF
+242 
-255 TIAKK
+255 
-260 CAAPTF
+260 PTF
-266 TPAAGFLKLGNAI
+266 TPAAGYLKLGNAI
-279 TFTSATADAEVYYQ
+279 TFTSATVDAEVYYQ

-325 KTGLEDGVSG
+325 KTGLEDGVSE

-358 NDGKWSGSIASN
+358 NDGQWSGSIASN

-381 QNASGANK
+381 EYEKGANK

-470 SEARFF
+470 SEDRFF

-514 TLSYSTDGGQTW
+514 TLSYSTDEGKTW

-535 TVGELNLWVKATKGS
+535 TVGALNLWVKATKGS

-637 VTANNDKEIIGDKK
+637 VTANNDKEIKGDKK

-814 DVVGIVSYYGYS
+814 DVVGIVSYFGYS
-826 EAEAATQVY
+826 GAVPATQVY

-855 EMPWLA
+855 EMSWLA
-861 ANDKVLTEEA
+861 ANDKVLTEDGSFE
-871 TEVKDASCVKLTCE
+871 DINASCVKLTCE
-885 EGAQIEYTLVSA
+885 EGAQIEYTLDSG
-897 ETGSSTATVE
+897 EPSPSTATVE
-907 SGAEIV
+907 SGTEI
-913 GLIKGEVYEL
+913 GFTDGESYML

-936 RQYTFTITGSTSS
+936 REYMFSIGKTSS

-957 VKVFATEGG
+957 VKVFAAEGG
-966 VEVVAAEATDV
+966 VEVVAEEAAEV
-977 AVYTVAGQLVRQAR
+977 AVYTAAGQLVRQAR
-991 VAEDST
+991 VAEGST

>member
-15 SIGNLYA
+15 SISNLYA
-22 AEKTVTWN
+22 AEKTVTFDFSTN
-30 FAGRK
+30 PGAV
-35 SGTGATTSCEL
+35 SGIKNGEITVSFKTPGVTPVWKGGEIRAYAKNTITVS
-46 KVQSGSASGT
+46 SAKKIKAIKFTFNKDDGN
-56 WKITASKKFSAQTG
+56 KITSTPTG
-70 RGSTSVTLGSKNDP
+70 FTDPTWTGESESVVFK
-84 CTDAKLELT
+84 
-93 NSPIPE
+93 
-99 GAQIKKVSITA
+99 
-110 KTNNANGATFGL
+110 
-122 QIGGVSSE
+122 IGGTKGHRKV
-130 TTLTFDKTKTTQE
+130 KTIE
-143 FTESKVGNVVL
+143 V
-154 VINTLN
+154 
-160 QSNVSLYSISITYEE
+160 TYEE
-175 VAETKCAKPTFN
+175 GAETQCAT
-187 LENGK
+187 
-192 TYTDAQTLV
+192 
-201 ITSTTADATIHYTIN
+201 
-216 RGEEKTGQPA
+216 
-226 EFTENGE
+226 
-233 YTVDAWATK
+233 
-242 DNLTESDHASIKF
+242 
-255 TIAKK
+255 
-260 CAAPTF
+260 PTF
-266 TPAAGFLKLGNAI
+266 TPAAGYLKLGNAI

-301 TSFVKGTSF
+301 NSFVKGTSF

-381 QNASGANK
+381 PNASGANK
-389 CAKFGTSSKKG
+389 CAKFGTISKKG
-400 TATTPALTDLEGD
+400 TATTPALTGLEGD
-413 AILTFKAAP
+413 AILTFKAGA
-422 WNTEGGKM
+422 WNVTDEKTTLNISITNGSLGTT
-430 SVTISD
+430 SVTLKK
-436 GTIETSEFELINNTF
+436 GEF
-451 TEYSVKIS
+451 TEYTINIT
-459 GGATSKITFTS
+459 GADATSKITFEA
-470 SEARFF
+470 SEDKNNRFF

-514 TLSYSTDGGQTW
+514 TLSYSTDEGKTW

-535 TVGELNLWVKATKGS
+535 TVGALNLWVKATKGS

-637 VTANNDKEIIGDKK
+637 VTANKMINDKEIIGDKK

-800 YDKKFCTVPADGTY
+800 YDKKLCTVPADGTY
-814 DVVGIVSYYGYS
+814 DVVGIVSYFGYS
-826 EAEAATQVY
+826 GAVPATQVY

-855 EMPWLA
+855 EMSWLA
-861 ANDKVLTEEA
+861 ANDKVLTEDGSFE
-871 TEVKDASCVKLTCE
+871 DINASCVKLTCE
-885 EGAQIEYTLVSA
+885 EGAQIEYTLDSG
-897 ETGSSTATVE
+897 EPSPSTATVE
-907 SGAEIV
+907 SGTEI
-913 GLIKGEVYEL
+913 GFTDGESYML

-936 RQYTFTITGSTSS
+936 REYMFSIGKTSS

-957 VKVFATEGG
+957 VKVFAAEGG
-966 VEVVAAEATDV
+966 VEVVAEEAAEV
-977 AVYTVAGQLVRQAR
+977 AVYTAAGQLVRQAR
-991 VAEDST
+991 VAEGST

-1007 VRANGTATKVIVR
+1007 VRANDTATKVIVR

>member
-22 AEKTVTWN
+22 AEVTD
-30 FAGRK
+30 
-35 SGTGATTSCEL
+35 
-46 KVQSGSASGT
+46 V
-56 WKITASKKFSAQTG
+56 ITASNLKATGTTYVLFSNVKVTSEASYSGQSAQTG
-70 RGSTSVTLGSKNDP
+70 NNTGIIQLNSKKKNSRNIGIVSTVSGGLIKSVSIEVDNSNANTYSVYAKKTAYSAIEDLYNDP
-84 CTDAKLELT
+84 KQGNLILESKSTGSLDVAGEYYYIGIR
-93 NSPIPE
+93 SKS
-99 GAQIKKVSITA
+99 GAVKIKKIT
-110 KTNNANGATFGL
+110 
-122 QIGGVSSE
+122 
-130 TTLTFDKTKTTQE
+130 
-143 FTESKVGNVVL
+143 
-154 VINTLN
+154 
-160 QSNVSLYSISITYEE
+160 ITY
-175 VAETKCAKPTFN
+175 VN
-187 LENGK
+187 
-192 TYTDAQTLV
+192 
-201 ITSTTADATIHYTIN
+201 
-216 RGEEKTGQPA
+216 
-226 EFTENGE
+226 
-233 YTVDAWATK
+233 
-242 DNLTESDHASIKF
+242 
-255 TIAKK
+255 
-260 CAAPTF
+260 
-266 TPAAGFLKLGNAI
+266 
-279 TFTSATADAEVYYQ
+279 
-293 YSYNGGEY
+293 
-301 TSFVKGTSF
+301 
-310 TPDKEGTYKIIAKAT
+310 
-325 KTGLEDGVSG
+325 
-335 EQIYEVGNLVFYESF
+335 
-350 DKNDGTGG
+350 
-358 NDGKWSGSIASN
+358 
-370 DIQYDVTGWTC
+370 
-381 QNASGANK
+381 
-389 CAKFGTSSKKG
+389 SS
-400 TATTPALTDLEGD
+400 
-413 AILTFKAAP
+413 
-422 WNTEGGKM
+422 
-430 SVTISD
+430 
-436 GTIETSEFELINNTF
+436 
-451 TEYSVKIS
+451 
-459 GGATSKITFTS
+459 
-470 SEARFF
+470 
-476 LDEVKVKQVAVAT
+476 VAT

-526 TPGSEYAAA
+526 TPGSEYTAT
-535 TVGELNLWVKATKGS
+535 TVGALNLWVKATKGS

-637 VTANNDKEIIGDKK
+637 VTANNDKEIKGDKK
-651 TAEFYSNKL
+651 TAKFYSNKL
-660 TDIADFLLYGPECN
+660 TDILDFLLYGPECN

-814 DVVGIVSYYGYS
+814 DVVGIVSYFGYS
-826 EAEAATQVY
+826 GAVPATQVY

-855 EMPWLA
+855 EMSWLA
-861 ANDKVLTEEA
+861 ANDKVLTEDGSFE
-871 TEVKDASCVKLTCE
+871 DINASCVKLTCE
-885 EGAQIEYTLVSA
+885 EGAQIEYTLDSG
-897 ETGSSTATVE
+897 EPSPSTATVE
-907 SGAEIV
+907 SGTEI
-913 GLIKGEVYEL
+913 GFTDGESYML

-936 RQYTFTITGSTSS
+936 REYMFSIGKTSS

-957 VKVFATEGG
+957 VKVFAAEGG

-991 VAEDST
+991 VAEGST

>member
-22 AEKTVTWN
+22 AEVTD
-30 FAGRK
+30 
-35 SGTGATTSCEL
+35 
-46 KVQSGSASGT
+46 V
-56 WKITASKKFSAQTG
+56 ITASNLKATGTTYVLFSNVKVTSEASYSGQSAQTG
-70 RGSTSVTLGSKNDP
+70 NNTGIIQLNSKKKNSRNIGIVSTVSGGLIKSVSIEVDNSNANTYSVYAKKTAYSAIEDLYNDP
-84 CTDAKLELT
+84 KQGNLILESKSTGSLDVAGEYYYIGIRSKS
-93 NSPIPE
+93 N
-99 GAQIKKVSITA
+99 AVKIKKIT
-110 KTNNANGATFGL
+110 
-122 QIGGVSSE
+122 
-130 TTLTFDKTKTTQE
+130 
-143 FTESKVGNVVL
+143 
-154 VINTLN
+154 
-160 QSNVSLYSISITYEE
+160 ITY
-175 VAETKCAKPTFN
+175 VN
-187 LENGK
+187 
-192 TYTDAQTLV
+192 
-201 ITSTTADATIHYTIN
+201 
-216 RGEEKTGQPA
+216 
-226 EFTENGE
+226 
-233 YTVDAWATK
+233 
-242 DNLTESDHASIKF
+242 
-255 TIAKK
+255 
-260 CAAPTF
+260 
-266 TPAAGFLKLGNAI
+266 
-279 TFTSATADAEVYYQ
+279 
-293 YSYNGGEY
+293 
-301 TSFVKGTSF
+301 
-310 TPDKEGTYKIIAKAT
+310 
-325 KTGLEDGVSG
+325 
-335 EQIYEVGNLVFYESF
+335 
-350 DKNDGTGG
+350 
-358 NDGKWSGSIASN
+358 
-370 DIQYDVTGWTC
+370 
-381 QNASGANK
+381 
-389 CAKFGTSSKKG
+389 SS
-400 TATTPALTDLEGD
+400 
-413 AILTFKAAP
+413 
-422 WNTEGGKM
+422 
-430 SVTISD
+430 
-436 GTIETSEFELINNTF
+436 
-451 TEYSVKIS
+451 
-459 GGATSKITFTS
+459 
-470 SEARFF
+470 
-476 LDEVKVKQVAVAT
+476 VAT
-489 PTITPNGGDVKVGD
+489 PTITPNGGDVSVGD

-514 TLSYSTDGGQTW
+514 TLSYSTDEGKTW
-526 TPGSEYAAA
+526 TPGSEYTAT
-535 TVGELNLWVKATKGS
+535 TVGALNLWVKATKDS

-579 TAKTGELF
+579 TAATGELF

-616 DKNLTAEFSKEIT
+616 DKGLTAEFSKEIT

-637 VTANNDKEIIGDKK
+637 VTANNDKEITGDKK
-651 TAEFYSNKL
+651 TAKFYSNKL

-692 YANGSNLWVTDGTD
+692 FSKGENLWVTDGTD

-741 ELTEPVLTETTEGA
+741 ELLNPTLTETTEGA
-755 TVDPKQIEIAAISAD
+755 TIDPKQIEIAAISAD

-775 VIIKDAVLNVKNE
+775 VIIKDAVLNVKNK

-814 DVVGIVSYYGYS
+814 DVVGIVSYFGYS
-826 EAEAATQVY
+826 GAVPATQVY

-861 ANDKVLTEEA
+861 ANDKVLIEEA

-957 VKVFATEGG
+957 VKVFAAEGG

-991 VAEDST
+991 VAEGST

>member
-15 SIGNLYA
+15 SISNLYA
-22 AEKTVTWN
+22 VEKTVTFDFSTDPGVVSGIKNGEITVSFKTPGNTPAWN
-30 FAGRK
+30 K
-35 SGTGATTSCEL
+35 SNGGEIRAYAKNTITVSSAKKIKAIKFTFNKSD
-46 KVQSGSASGT
+46 GSN
-56 WKITASKKFSAQTG
+56 KITSTPTGFTSPTWTGESESVVFS
-70 RGSTSVTLGSKNDP
+70 
-84 CTDAKLELT
+84 
-93 NSPIPE
+93 
-99 GAQIKKVSITA
+99 
-110 KTNNANGATFGL
+110 
-122 QIGGVSSE
+122 IGGTKGYRKV
-130 TTLTFDKTKTTQE
+130 KTIE
-143 FTESKVGNVVL
+143 V
-154 VINTLN
+154 
-160 QSNVSLYSISITYEE
+160 TYEE
-175 VAETKCAKPTFN
+175 GAETKCAT
-187 LENGK
+187 
-192 TYTDAQTLV
+192 
-201 ITSTTADATIHYTIN
+201 
-216 RGEEKTGQPA
+216 
-226 EFTENGE
+226 
-233 YTVDAWATK
+233 
-242 DNLTESDHASIKF
+242 
-255 TIAKK
+255 
-260 CAAPTF
+260 PTF
-266 TPAAGFLKLGNAI
+266 TPAAGYLKLGNAI
-279 TFTSATADAEVYYQ
+279 TFTSATADAEIYYQ

-301 TSFVKGTSF
+301 NSFVKGTSF

-325 KTGLEDGVSG
+325 KTGLEDGISG
-335 EQIYEVGNLVFYESF
+335 EQTYEVGNLVFYESF

-358 NDGKWSGSIASN
+358 NDGRWNGSIAAN

-381 QNASGANK
+381 ENAKGANM
-389 CAKFGTSSKKG
+389 CAKFGTGGAKG
-400 TATTPALTDLEGD
+400 KATTPALTGLAGD
-413 AILTFKAAP
+413 AILTFKAGA
-422 WNTEGGKM
+422 WNVTNEKNTLNISITNGTLDKT
-430 SVTISD
+430 SV
-436 GTIETSEFELINNTF
+436 ELKKGEF
-451 TEYSVKIS
+451 TEYTINIT
-459 GGATSKITFTS
+459 GADATSKITF
-470 SEARFF
+470 EAAEVEDNRFF

-503 KITFATKTDGA
+503 KITFATKTEGA
-514 TLSYSTDGGQTW
+514 TLSYSTDEGKTW
-526 TPGSEYAAA
+526 TPGSEYTAAA
-535 TVGELNLWVKATKGS
+535 VGALNLWVKAIKDS

-579 TAKTGELF
+579 KAKTGELF

-616 DKNLTAEFSKEIT
+616 DKGLTAEFSKEIT

-637 VTANNDKEIIGDKK
+637 VTANNDKEITGDKK

-692 YANGSNLWVTDGTD
+692 FSKGENLWVTDGTD

-734 TVYNNTI
+734 TVYNNTTI

-755 TVDPKQIEIAAISAD
+755 TVDPKQIEISAIKAD
-770 NQNQF
+770 NQNQY

-788 TFADAAGNTVDM
+788 TFADAVGNTVDM
-800 YDKKFCTVPADGTY
+800 FDKKFCTVPADGTY
-814 DVVGIVSYYGYS
+814 DVVGIVSYYKPKK
-826 EAEAATQVY
+826 AEAATQVY
-835 PLAFLTA
+835 PLAFLTT

-957 VKVFATEGG
+957 VKVFAAEGG
-966 VEVVAAEATDV
+966 VEVVADEAAEV
-977 AVYTVAGQLVRQAR
+977 AVYTAAGQLVRQAR
-991 VAEDST
+991 VAEGST

>member
-22 AEKTVTWN
+22 AEKTVTYTFTSKTWAAAEGNWN
-30 FAGRK
+30 SLKGGDSKETRGVAVTK
-35 SGTGATTSCEL
+35 AVSGASAESP
-46 KVQSGSASGT
+46 SGFS
-56 WKITASKKFSAQTG
+56 KITSVNMVWSTSGKGAGTINMYISDNKVGSKTVGKSMSNQKFSVVTDP
-70 RGSTSVTLGSKNDP
+70 SNTSGVVKFDVT
-84 CTDAKLELT
+84 CTAGT
-93 NSPIPE
+93 IY
-99 GAQIKKVSITA
+99 IK
-110 KTNNANGATFGL
+110 
-122 QIGGVSSE
+122 
-130 TTLTFDKTKTTQE
+130 
-143 FTESKVGNVVL
+143 
-154 VINTLN
+154 
-160 QSNVSLYSISITYEE
+160 SISITYEE
-175 VAETKCAKPTFN
+175 GAETKCAT
-187 LENGK
+187 
-192 TYTDAQTLV
+192 
-201 ITSTTADATIHYTIN
+201 
-216 RGEEKTGQPA
+216 
-226 EFTENGE
+226 
-233 YTVDAWATK
+233 
-242 DNLTESDHASIKF
+242 
-255 TIAKK
+255 
-260 CAAPTF
+260 PTF
-266 TPAAGFLKLGNAI
+266 TPAAGYLKLGNAI
-279 TFTSATADAEVYYQ
+279 TFTSATVDAEVYYQ

-325 KTGLEDGVSG
+325 KTGLEDGVSE

-358 NDGKWSGSIASN
+358 NDGQWSGSIASN

-381 QNASGANK
+381 EYEKGANK

-470 SEARFF
+470 SEDRFF

-514 TLSYSTDGGQTW
+514 TLSYSTDEGKTW
-526 TPGSEYAAA
+526 TPGSEYAAT
-535 TVGELNLWVKATKGS
+535 TVGALNLWVKATKGS

-674 NLFGSDVVYEFTC
+674 DLFGSDVVYEFTC

-692 YANGSNLWVTDGTD
+692 FSNGENLWVTDGTD

-711 QRGGF
+711 KKGGF

-734 TVYNNTI
+734 TVYRNTI
-741 ELTEPVLTETTEGA
+741 ELLNPTLTETTEGA
-755 TVDPKQIEIAAISAD
+755 TIDPKQIEIAGISAD

-861 ANDKVLTEEA
+861 ANDIVLTEDGSFENMN
-871 TEVKDASCVKLTCE
+871 ASCVKLTCE
-885 EGAQIEYTLVSA
+885 EGAQIEYTLDSG
-897 ETGSSTATVE
+897 EPSPSTATVE
-907 SGAEIV
+907 SGTEI
-913 GLIKGEVYEL
+913 GFTDGESYML

-936 RQYTFTITGSTSS
+936 REYLFSIGKTSS
-949 VSSMSAEG
+949 VSSMSVDG
-957 VKVFATEGG
+957 VKVFAAEGG
-966 VEVVAAEATDV
+966 VEVVADEAAEV
-977 AVYTVAGQLVRQAR
+977 AVYTAAGQLVRQAR
-991 VAEDST
+991 VAEGST
-997 LVNVAPGFYV
+997 LVNVTPGFYV

>member
-22 AEKTVTWN
+22 AEKTVTSTFKDNDLNVGVGEPEWVASIAAST
-30 FAGRK
+30 FE
-35 SGTGATTSCEL
+35 T
-46 KVQSGSASGT
+46 SGSKRGVQFGAAKGAFTLKTSE
-56 WKITASKKFSAQTG
+56 SFSQ
-70 RGSTSVTLGSKNDP
+70 V
-84 CTDAKLELT
+84 
-93 NSPIPE
+93 
-99 GAQIKKVSITA
+99 KKVSVILS
-110 KTNNANGATFGL
+110 TNEKVNT
-122 QIGGVSSE
+122 VS
-130 TTLTFDKTKTTQE
+130 L
-143 FTESKVGNVVL
+143 KVGGTSVDGMKTLSKSNNYAVNWSVVSPQDG
-154 VINTLN
+154 IIEFSFNDKKG
-160 QSNVSLYSISITYEE
+160 SIYIKSISITYEE
-175 VAETKCAKPTFN
+175 VAETKCAT
-187 LENGK
+187 
-192 TYTDAQTLV
+192 
-201 ITSTTADATIHYTIN
+201 
-216 RGEEKTGQPA
+216 
-226 EFTENGE
+226 
-233 YTVDAWATK
+233 
-242 DNLTESDHASIKF
+242 
-255 TIAKK
+255 
-260 CAAPTF
+260 PTF

-381 QNASGANK
+381 EYEKGANK
-389 CAKFGTSSKKG
+389 CARFGTSSKKG

-470 SEARFF
+470 SEDRFF

-514 TLSYSTDGGQTW
+514 TLSYSTDEGKTW

-535 TVGELNLWVKATKGS
+535 TVGALNLWVKATKGS

-579 TAKTGELF
+579 TAATGELF

-637 VTANNDKEIIGDKK
+637 VTANNDKEITGDKK

-814 DVVGIVSYYGYS
+814 DVVGIVSYFGYS
-826 EAEAATQVY
+826 GAVPATQVY

-957 VKVFATEGG
+957 VKVFAAEGG
-966 VEVVAAEATDV
+966 VEVVAEEAAEV

-991 VAEDST
+991 VAEGST

>member
-22 AEKTVTWN
+22 AEKTVTYTFTSKTWAAAEGNWN
-30 FAGRK
+30 SLKGGDSKETRGVAVTK
-35 SGTGATTSCEL
+35 AVSGASAESP
-46 KVQSGSASGT
+46 SGFS
-56 WKITASKKFSAQTG
+56 KITSVNMVWSTSGKGAGTINMYISDNKVGSKTVGKSMSNQKFSVVTDP
-70 RGSTSVTLGSKNDP
+70 SNTSGVVKFDVT
-84 CTDAKLELT
+84 CTAGT
-93 NSPIPE
+93 IY
-99 GAQIKKVSITA
+99 IK
-110 KTNNANGATFGL
+110 
-122 QIGGVSSE
+122 
-130 TTLTFDKTKTTQE
+130 
-143 FTESKVGNVVL
+143 
-154 VINTLN
+154 
-160 QSNVSLYSISITYEE
+160 SISITYEE
-175 VAETKCAKPTFN
+175 GAETKCAT
-187 LENGK
+187 
-192 TYTDAQTLV
+192 
-201 ITSTTADATIHYTIN
+201 
-216 RGEEKTGQPA
+216 
-226 EFTENGE
+226 
-233 YTVDAWATK
+233 
-242 DNLTESDHASIKF
+242 
-255 TIAKK
+255 
-260 CAAPTF
+260 PTF
-266 TPAAGFLKLGNAI
+266 TPAAGYLKLGNAI
-279 TFTSATADAEVYYQ
+279 TFTSATVDAEVYYQ

-325 KTGLEDGVSG
+325 KTGLEDGVSE

-358 NDGKWSGSIASN
+358 NDGQWSGSIASN
-370 DIQYDVTGWTC
+370 DIQYDVAGWTC
-381 QNASGANK
+381 PNASGANK

-470 SEARFF
+470 SEDRFF

-526 TPGSEYAAA
+526 TPGSEYTAT
-535 TVGELNLWVKATKGS
+535 TVGALNLWVKATKGS

-637 VTANNDKEIIGDKK
+637 VTANKDKEIIGDKK

-814 DVVGIVSYYGYS
+814 DVVGIVSYFGYS
-826 EAEAATQVY
+826 GAVPATQVY

-855 EMPWLA
+855 EMSWLA
-861 ANDKVLTEEA
+861 ANDKVLTEDGSFE
-871 TEVKDASCVKLTCE
+871 DINASCVKLTCE
-885 EGAQIEYTLVSA
+885 EGAQIEYTLDSG
-897 ETGSSTATVE
+897 EPSPSTATVE
-907 SGAEIV
+907 SGTEI
-913 GLIKGEVYEL
+913 GFTDGESYML

-936 RQYTFTITGSTSS
+936 REYMFSIGKTSS

-957 VKVFATEGG
+957 VKVFAAEGG
-966 VEVVAAEATDV
+966 VEVVAEEAAEV

-991 VAEDST
+991 VAEGST

>member
-1 MKKFYFL
+1 MKKIYFL
-8 FLFALIA
+8 FMFALIA

-22 AEKTVTWN
+22 AEKTVTFDFSTN
-30 FAGRK
+30 PGAV
-35 SGTGATTSCEL
+35 SGIKNGEITVSFKTPGVTPVWKGGEIRAYAKNTITVS
-46 KVQSGSASGT
+46 SAKKIKAIKFTFNKDDGN
-56 WKITASKKFSAQTG
+56 KITSTPTG
-70 RGSTSVTLGSKNDP
+70 FTDPTWTGESESVVFK
-84 CTDAKLELT
+84 
-93 NSPIPE
+93 
-99 GAQIKKVSITA
+99 
-110 KTNNANGATFGL
+110 
-122 QIGGVSSE
+122 IGGTKGHRKV
-130 TTLTFDKTKTTQE
+130 KTIE
-143 FTESKVGNVVL
+143 V
-154 VINTLN
+154 
-160 QSNVSLYSISITYEE
+160 TYEE
-175 VAETKCAKPTFN
+175 GAETQCAT
-187 LENGK
+187 
-192 TYTDAQTLV
+192 
-201 ITSTTADATIHYTIN
+201 
-216 RGEEKTGQPA
+216 
-226 EFTENGE
+226 
-233 YTVDAWATK
+233 
-242 DNLTESDHASIKF
+242 
-255 TIAKK
+255 
-260 CAAPTF
+260 PTF
-266 TPAAGFLKLGNAI
+266 TPAAGYLKLGNAI

-301 TSFVKGTSF
+301 NSFVKGTSF

-381 QNASGANK
+381 PNASGANK

-400 TATTPALTDLEGD
+400 TATTPALTGLEGD

-470 SEARFF
+470 SEDRFF

-514 TLSYSTDGGQTW
+514 TLSYSTDEGKTW

-535 TVGELNLWVKATKGS
+535 TVGALNLWVKATKGS

-579 TAKTGELF
+579 TAATGELF

-637 VTANNDKEIIGDKK
+637 VTANNDKEIKGDKK

-660 TDIADFLLYGPECN
+660 TDIADFLRYGPECN

-692 YANGSNLWVTDGTD
+692 FSKGENLWVTDGTD

-734 TVYNNTI
+734 TVYNNTTI

-755 TVDPKQIEIAAISAD
+755 TVDPKQIEIAAIKAD
-770 NQNQF
+770 NQNQY
-775 VIIKDAVLNVKNE
+775 VIIKDAVLNVENK

-800 YDKKFCTVPADGTY
+800 FDKKFCTVPPADGTY
-814 DVVGIVSYYGYS
+814 DVVGIVSYYKPKN
-826 EAEAATQVY
+826 AEAVTQVY

-861 ANDKVLTEEA
+861 ANDKVLTADGSFE
-871 TEVKDASCVKLTCE
+871 DMNASCVKLTCE
-885 EGAQIEYTLVSA
+885 EGAQIEYTLDSG
-897 ETGSSTATVE
+897 EPSPSTATVE
-907 SGAEIV
+907 SGTEI
-913 GLIKGEVYEL
+913 GFTDGESYML

-936 RQYTFTITGSTSS
+936 REYVFSIGKTSS

-957 VKVFATEGG
+957 VKVFAAEGG

-991 VAEDST
+991 VAEGNT

>member
-1 MKKFYFL
+1 MKKILLL

-22 AEKTVTWN
+22 AEVTD
-30 FAGRK
+30 
-35 SGTGATTSCEL
+35 
-46 KVQSGSASGT
+46 V
-56 WKITASKKFSAQTG
+56 ITASNLKATGQTYVLFSNVKVTSEASYSGQSAQTG
-70 RGSTSVTLGSKNDP
+70 NNTGIIQLNNSKKNGHNIGIVSTVSGGLIKSVSIEVDNNNENIYSVYAKKTAYSAIEDLYNDP
-84 CTDAKLELT
+84 KQGNLIL
-93 NSPIPE
+93 
-99 GAQIKKVSITA
+99 
-110 KTNNANGATFGL
+110 
-122 QIGGVSSE
+122 
-130 TTLTFDKTKTTQE
+130 
-143 FTESKVGNVVL
+143 ESKSTG
-154 VINTLN
+154 
-160 QSNVSLYSISITYEE
+160 SLD
-175 VAETKCAKPTFN
+175 VA
-187 LENGK
+187 
-192 TYTDAQTLV
+192 
-201 ITSTTADATIHYTIN
+201 
-216 RGEEKTGQPA
+216 
-226 EFTENGE
+226 GE
-233 YTVDAWATK
+233 Y
-242 DNLTESDHASIKF
+242 
-255 TIAKK
+255 
-260 CAAPTF
+260 
-266 TPAAGFLKLGNAI
+266 
-279 TFTSATADAEVYYQ
+279 YYI
-293 YSYNGGEY
+293 G
-301 TSFVKGTSF
+301 
-310 TPDKEGTYKIIAKAT
+310 IR
-325 KTGLEDGVSG
+325 
-335 EQIYEVGNLVFYESF
+335 
-350 DKNDGTGG
+350 
-358 NDGKWSGSIASN
+358 
-370 DIQYDVTGWTC
+370 
-381 QNASGANK
+381 
-389 CAKFGTSSKKG
+389 SKKG
-400 TATTPALTDLEGD
+400 
-413 AILTFKAAP
+413 
-422 WNTEGGKM
+422 
-430 SVTISD
+430 V
-436 GTIETSEFELINNTF
+436 
-451 TEYSVKIS
+451 VKIK
-459 GGATSKITFTS
+459 KITITYVNS
-470 SEARFF
+470 S
-476 LDEVKVKQVAVAT
+476 VAT

-514 TLSYSTDGGQTW
+514 TLSYSTDEGQTW
-526 TPGSEYAAA
+526 TSGSEYTAAKA
-535 TVGELNLWVKATKGS
+535 GALNLWVKATKDS

-597 INATVMDVVIKK
+597 INATEMDVVIKK
-609 DGKEFSS
+609 DGIEFSS
-616 DKNLTAEFSKEIT
+616 NKGLTAEFSKEIT

-637 VTANNDKEIIGDKK
+637 VTANNDNEITEDTK
-651 TAEFYSNKL
+651 TAKFYSNKL

-692 YANGSNLWVTDGTD
+692 FSKGENLWVTDGTD

-711 QRGGF
+711 KKGGF

-741 ELTEPVLTETTEGA
+741 ELLNPTLTETTEGA
-755 TVDPKQIEIAAISAD
+755 TIDPKQIEIAAIKAE

-775 VIIKDAVLNVKNE
+775 VIIKDAVLNVENK

-826 EAEAATQVY
+826 GAVPATQVY

-885 EGAQIEYTLVSA
+885 EGAQIEYTLVSS
-897 ETGSSTATVE
+897 ETGTSTATVE

-957 VKVFATEGG
+957 IK
-966 VEVVAAEATDV
+966 VVAAEGGVKVVAEEAAEV
-977 AVYTVAGQLVRQAR
+977 AVYTAAGQLVRQAR
-991 VAEDST
+991 VAEGST

>member
-22 AEKTVTWN
+22 VEKTVTFDFFTNPGAVSGIKNGEITVSFKTPGVTPVWKGGEIRAYAKN
-30 FAGRK
+30 TITVSSAKKIKAIKFTFNKDNGNEITSTPTGFTDPTWTGESESVVFKIGGK
-35 SGTGATTSCEL
+35 SGHR
-46 KVQSGSASGT
+46 KVKT
-56 WKITASKKFSAQTG
+56 IE
-70 RGSTSVTLGSKNDP
+70 VTY
-84 CTDAKLELT
+84 DA
-93 NSPIPE
+93 P
-99 GAQIKKVSITA
+99 V
-110 KTNNANGATFGL
+110 
-122 QIGGVSSE
+122 
-130 TTLTFDKTKTTQE
+130 
-143 FTESKVGNVVL
+143 
-154 VINTLN
+154 
-160 QSNVSLYSISITYEE
+160 
-175 VAETKCAKPTFN
+175 ETKCATPTFN

-192 TYTDAQTLV
+192 TYTDAQTLE

-310 TPDKEGTYKIIAKAT
+310 TPDKEGTFKIIAKAT
-325 KTGLEDGVSG
+325 KTGFEDGVSE

-358 NDGKWSGSIASN
+358 NDGQWSGNIATN
-370 DIQYDVTGWTC
+370 DIQYDVAGWTC
-381 QNASGANK
+381 VNEKGANK
-389 CAKFGTSSKKG
+389 CAKFGASTKG
-400 TATTPALTDLEGD
+400 KATTPALTGLGGD
-413 AILTFKAAP
+413 AVLTFKAGA
-422 WNTEGGKM
+422 WNIEKEKTTLNISITNGTLDKT
-430 SVTISD
+430 SVD
-436 GTIETSEFELINNTF
+436 LKKGEF
-451 TEYSVKIS
+451 TEYTINIT
-459 GGATSKITFTS
+459 GADATSKITF
-470 SEARFF
+470 EAAVDKNNRFF

-526 TPGSEYAAA
+526 TPGSEYTAT
-535 TVGELNLWVKATKGS
+535 TVGALNLWVKATKGS

-674 NLFGSDVVYEFTC
+674 KLFGSDVVYEFTC

-814 DVVGIVSYYGYS
+814 DVVGIVSYYKPKN
-826 EAEAATQVY
+826 AEAATQVY

-861 ANDKVLTEEA
+861 ANDIVLTEEA

-957 VKVFATEGG
+957 VKVFAAEGG
-966 VEVVAAEATDV
+966 VEVVAEEAAEV

-991 VAEDST
+991 VAEGST

-1007 VRANGTATKVIVR
+1007 VRTNGTATKVIVR

>member
-15 SIGNLYA
+15 SISNLYA
-22 AEKTVTWN
+22 AEKTVTFDFSTDPGAVSGIKNGEIMVSFKTPGVAPVWKESN
-30 FAGRK
+30 GGEIRAYAKNTITVSSAKKIKAIKFTFNKDDGNKITSTPTGFTSPTWTGESESVVFKIGGK
-35 SGTGATTSCEL
+35 SGHR
-46 KVQSGSASGT
+46 KVKT
-56 WKITASKKFSAQTG
+56 IE
-70 RGSTSVTLGSKNDP
+70 VTY
-84 CTDAKLELT
+84 DA
-93 NSPIPE
+93 P
-99 GAQIKKVSITA
+99 V
-110 KTNNANGATFGL
+110 
-122 QIGGVSSE
+122 
-130 TTLTFDKTKTTQE
+130 
-143 FTESKVGNVVL
+143 
-154 VINTLN
+154 
-160 QSNVSLYSISITYEE
+160 
-175 VAETKCAKPTFN
+175 ETKCATPTFN

-192 TYTDAQTLV
+192 TYTDAQTLE

-216 RGEEKTGQPA
+216 GGEEKTGQSA

-242 DNLTESDHASIKF
+242 DGLTDSEHAPITF

-301 TSFVKGTSF
+301 NSFVKGTSF

-381 QNASGANK
+381 PNASGANK

-470 SEARFF
+470 SEDRFF

-526 TPGSEYAAA
+526 TPGSEYTAT
-535 TVGELNLWVKATKGS
+535 TVGALNLWVKATKGS

-826 EAEAATQVY
+826 GAVPATQVY

-855 EMPWLA
+855 EMSWLA
-861 ANDKVLTEEA
+861 ANDKVLTEDGSFENMN
-871 TEVKDASCVKLTCE
+871 ASCVKLTCE
-885 EGAQIEYTLVSA
+885 EGAQIEYTLDSG
-897 ETGSSTATVE
+897 EPSPSTATVE
-907 SGAEIV
+907 SGTEI
-913 GLIKGEVYEL
+913 GFTDGESYML

-936 RQYTFTITGSTSS
+936 REYLFSIGKTSS
-949 VSSMSAEG
+949 VSSMSVDG
-957 VKVFATEGG
+957 VKVFAAEGG
-966 VEVVAAEATDV
+966 VEVVAEEAAEV
-977 AVYTVAGQLVRQAR
+977 AVYTAAGQLVRQAR
-991 VAEDST
+991 VAEGST

>member
-22 AEKTVTWN
+22 AEVTD
-30 FAGRK
+30 
-35 SGTGATTSCEL
+35 
-46 KVQSGSASGT
+46 V
-56 WKITASKKFSAQTG
+56 ITASNLKATGQTYVLFSNVKVTSEASYSGQSAQTG
-70 RGSTSVTLGSKNDP
+70 NNTGIIQLNNSKKNGHNIGIVSTVSGGLIKSVSIEVDNNNENIYSVYAKKTAYSAIEDLYNDP
-84 CTDAKLELT
+84 KQGNLIL
-93 NSPIPE
+93 
-99 GAQIKKVSITA
+99 
-110 KTNNANGATFGL
+110 
-122 QIGGVSSE
+122 
-130 TTLTFDKTKTTQE
+130 
-143 FTESKVGNVVL
+143 ESKSTG
-154 VINTLN
+154 
-160 QSNVSLYSISITYEE
+160 SLD
-175 VAETKCAKPTFN
+175 VA
-187 LENGK
+187 
-192 TYTDAQTLV
+192 
-201 ITSTTADATIHYTIN
+201 
-216 RGEEKTGQPA
+216 
-226 EFTENGE
+226 GE
-233 YTVDAWATK
+233 Y
-242 DNLTESDHASIKF
+242 
-255 TIAKK
+255 
-260 CAAPTF
+260 
-266 TPAAGFLKLGNAI
+266 
-279 TFTSATADAEVYYQ
+279 YYI
-293 YSYNGGEY
+293 G
-301 TSFVKGTSF
+301 
-310 TPDKEGTYKIIAKAT
+310 IR
-325 KTGLEDGVSG
+325 
-335 EQIYEVGNLVFYESF
+335 
-350 DKNDGTGG
+350 
-358 NDGKWSGSIASN
+358 
-370 DIQYDVTGWTC
+370 
-381 QNASGANK
+381 
-389 CAKFGTSSKKG
+389 SKKG
-400 TATTPALTDLEGD
+400 
-413 AILTFKAAP
+413 
-422 WNTEGGKM
+422 
-430 SVTISD
+430 V
-436 GTIETSEFELINNTF
+436 
-451 TEYSVKIS
+451 VKIK
-459 GGATSKITFTS
+459 KITITYVNS
-470 SEARFF
+470 S
-476 LDEVKVKQVAVAT
+476 VAT

-514 TLSYSTDGGQTW
+514 TLSYSTDEGQTW
-526 TPGSEYAAA
+526 TSGSEYTAAKA
-535 TVGELNLWVKATKGS
+535 GALNLWVKATKDS

-597 INATVMDVVIKK
+597 INATEMDVVIKK
-609 DGKEFSS
+609 DGIEFSS
-616 DKNLTAEFSKEIT
+616 NKGLTAEFSKEIT

-637 VTANNDKEIIGDKK
+637 VTANNDNEITEDTK
-651 TAEFYSNKL
+651 TAKFYSNKL

-692 YANGSNLWVTDGTD
+692 FSKGENLWVTDGTD

-711 QRGGF
+711 KKGGF

-741 ELTEPVLTETTEGA
+741 ELLNPTLTETTEGA
-755 TVDPKQIEIAAISAD
+755 TIDPKQIEIAAIKAE

-775 VIIKDAVLNVKNE
+775 VIIKDAVLNVENK

-826 EAEAATQVY
+826 GAVPATQVY

-885 EGAQIEYTLVSA
+885 EGAQIEYTLVSS
-897 ETGSSTATVE
+897 ETGTSTATVE

-957 VKVFATEGG
+957 IK
-966 VEVVAAEATDV
+966 VVAAEGGVKVVAEEAAEV
-977 AVYTVAGQLVRQAR
+977 AVYTAAGQLVRQAR
-991 VAEDST
+991 VAEGST

>member
-15 SIGNLYA
+15 SIGNLYS
-22 AEKTVTWN
+22 AEVTD
-30 FAGRK
+30 
-35 SGTGATTSCEL
+35 
-46 KVQSGSASGT
+46 V
-56 WKITASKKFSAQTG
+56 ITASNLKATGTTYVLFSNVKVTSEASYSGQSAQTG
-70 RGSTSVTLGSKNDP
+70 NNTGIIQLNSKKKNSRNIGIVSTVSGGLIKSVSIEVDNSNANTYSVYAKKTAYSAIEDLYNDP
-84 CTDAKLELT
+84 KQGNLILESKSTGSLDVAGEYYYIGIRSKS
-93 NSPIPE
+93 N
-99 GAQIKKVSITA
+99 AVKIKKIT
-110 KTNNANGATFGL
+110 
-122 QIGGVSSE
+122 
-130 TTLTFDKTKTTQE
+130 
-143 FTESKVGNVVL
+143 
-154 VINTLN
+154 
-160 QSNVSLYSISITYEE
+160 ITY
-175 VAETKCAKPTFN
+175 VN
-187 LENGK
+187 
-192 TYTDAQTLV
+192 
-201 ITSTTADATIHYTIN
+201 
-216 RGEEKTGQPA
+216 
-226 EFTENGE
+226 
-233 YTVDAWATK
+233 
-242 DNLTESDHASIKF
+242 
-255 TIAKK
+255 
-260 CAAPTF
+260 
-266 TPAAGFLKLGNAI
+266 
-279 TFTSATADAEVYYQ
+279 
-293 YSYNGGEY
+293 
-301 TSFVKGTSF
+301 
-310 TPDKEGTYKIIAKAT
+310 
-325 KTGLEDGVSG
+325 
-335 EQIYEVGNLVFYESF
+335 
-350 DKNDGTGG
+350 
-358 NDGKWSGSIASN
+358 
-370 DIQYDVTGWTC
+370 
-381 QNASGANK
+381 
-389 CAKFGTSSKKG
+389 SS
-400 TATTPALTDLEGD
+400 
-413 AILTFKAAP
+413 
-422 WNTEGGKM
+422 
-430 SVTISD
+430 
-436 GTIETSEFELINNTF
+436 
-451 TEYSVKIS
+451 
-459 GGATSKITFTS
+459 
-470 SEARFF
+470 
-476 LDEVKVKQVAVAT
+476 VAT

-514 TLSYSTDGGQTW
+514 TLSYSTDEGKTW

-535 TVGELNLWVKATKGS
+535 TVGALNLWVKATKGS

-637 VTANNDKEIIGDKK
+637 VTANNDKEITGDKK

-741 ELTEPVLTETTEGA
+741 ELLNPTLTETTEGA
-755 TVDPKQIEIAAISAD
+755 TIDPKQIEIAAISAD

-775 VIIKDAVLNVKNE
+775 VIIKDAVLNVKNK

-800 YDKKFCTVPADGTY
+800 FNKEFCTVPADGTY
-814 DVVGIVSYYGYS
+814 DVVGIVSYFGYPNNVP
-826 EAEAATQVY
+826 ATQVY

-861 ANDKVLTEEA
+861 ANDIVLTEDGSFE
-871 TEVKDASCVKLTCE
+871 DMNASCVKLTCE
-885 EGAQIEYTLVSA
+885 EGAQIEYTLSLDA
-897 ETGSSTATVE
+897 DPSTATVE
-907 SGAEIV
+907 SGTEI
-913 GLIKGEVYEL
+913 GFKDGDCCML
-923 TVCAVKGGYKSAS
+923 TVCAVNGGYKSAS
-936 RQYTFTITGSTSS
+936 REYLFSIGKTSS
-949 VSSMSAEG
+949 VSLMSSEG
-957 VKVFATEGG
+957 VKVFAAEGG
-966 VEVVAAEATDV
+966 VKVVAEEATDV
-977 AVYTVAGQLVRQAR
+977 AVYTAAGQLVRQAR
-991 VAEDST
+991 VAEGST